1 MIGQMTIWDLMPQE
15 SLENIPENE
24 MAERIGNAIGVKFVK
39 NDFYGDYRC
48 KVGKFTLSVEYD
60 HYFPEYGSEEPGA
73 LFIGCG
79 CNFNLGGTGAPCDS
93 IAESIEWFE
102 REKKYYHIGGKP

>member
-48 KVGKFTLSVEYD
+48 KVGKFTLSVEYER
-60 HYFPEYGSEEPGA
+60 YFPEYGSEEPGA
-73 LFIGCG
+73 LFIGCD
-79 CNFNLGGTGAPCDS
+79 FMSKTGGSSSPKDS
-93 IAESIEWFE
+93 IEEAIIFFKRHKESYNLRF
-102 REKKYYHIGGKP
+102 